1 MQVGV
6 LYPQNELAG
15 DPDAIRE
22 FALAAE
28 NLGYAHL
35 LAYDH
40 VVGAEHADRDPALWG
55 PYTELD
61 PFHDPFV
68 MFGYLAGITNRIEFG
83 TDVLILPQRQ
93 TVLVAKQA
101 TDVDLLSGGR
111 LRLGVG
117 TGWNYVEYEALDV
130 EFAHRGARLDEQ
142 IDYLRRLWSE
152 PVIDWHGQFHRI
164 SRGSILPRPRRQ
176 IPIWV
181 GGFSDPAFRRGA
193 RRGDGFLFAG
203 DIDAALAGEE
213 RVRHHAAEAGR
224 SLDRFGWDFTAN
236 RKSTPAATAELAE
249 RWAEAGGTHFTV
261 GTMRNGL
268 DSSTAHIGFIADV
281 AGRLGLQT

>member
-6 LYPQNELAG
+6 LYPQNELGG
-15 DPDAIRE
+15 DPDAIRD

-28 NLGYAHL
+28 RLGYRHL

-68 MFGYLAGITNRIEFG
+68 MFGFLAGITSRIEFG

-117 TGWNYVEYEALDV
+117 TGWNYVEYEALGV
-130 EFAHRGARLDEQ
+130 EFARRGARLDEQ

-152 PVIDWHGQFHRI
+152 PVIDWHGEFHRI

-176 IPIWV
+176 IPIWI
-181 GGFSDPAFRRGA
+181 GGFSEPAFRRGA
-193 RRGDGFLFAG
+193 MRGDGFLFAG
-203 DIDAALAGEE
+203 SIDAALEGKE
-213 RVRHHAAEAGR
+213 RVRHHAADAGR
-224 SLDRFGWDFTAN
+224 SLDEFGWDFTAN
-236 RKSTPAATAELAE
+236 RQSTPPVVAELAE
-249 RWAEAGGTHFTV
+249 RWSETGGTHFSV

-268 DSSTAHIGFIADV
+268 DSLAAHLDFIADV

>member
-15 DPDAIRE
+15 DPDAIRQ

-28 NLGYAHL
+28 SLGYRHL

-68 MFGYLAGITNRIEFG
+68 MFGYLAGITTRLEFG

-117 TGWNYVEYEALDV
+117 TGWNYVEYEALGV
-130 EFAHRGARLDEQ
+130 EFAHRGQRLDEQ

-152 PVIDWHGQFHRI
+152 PIIDWRGQFHRI

-181 GGFSDPAFRRGA
+181 GGFSEPAFRRGA
-193 RRGDGFLFAG
+193 KRGDGFLFAG
-203 DIDAALAGEE
+203 NIDAAFEGKE
-213 RVRHHAAEAGR
+213 RVRHYAAEAGR
-224 SLDRFGWDFTAN
+224 SLDGFGWDFTAN
-236 RKSTPAATAELAE
+236 RQGTPETTAELAD
-249 RWAEAGGTHFTV
+249 RWAQSGGTHFSV

-268 DSSTAHIGFIADV
+268 DSVAAHVDFIADV
-281 AGRLGLQT
+281 AGRLRLSS

>member
-1 MQVGV
+1 MQIGV

-15 DPDAIRE
+15 DPAAIHE

-61 PFHDPFV
+61 PSHDPFV
-68 MFGYLAGITNRIEFG
+68 MFRYLAGITDRIEFG

-117 TGWNYVEYEALDV
+117 TGWNYVEYEALGI

-193 RRGDGFLFAG
+193 TRGDGFLFAG
-203 DIDAALAGEE
+203 AIDAAFEGKE

-224 SLDRFGWDFTAN
+224 SLDGFGWDFTAN
-236 RKSTPAATAELAE
+236 RKNAPAGTAELAE

-261 GTMRNGL
+261 GTMRNDL
-268 DSSTAHIGFIADV
+268 DSLPAHIDFIADV
-281 AGRLGLQT
+281 AERLSLLS

>member
-68 MFGYLAGITNRIEFG
+68 MFGYLAGITTRIEFG

-130 EFAHRGARLDEQ
+130 EFTRRGARLDEQ

-152 PVIDWHGQFHRI
+152 PVIDWRGQFHRI
-164 SRGSILPRPRRQ
+164 TRGSILPRPRRQ

-193 RRGDGFLFAG
+193 TRGDGFLFAG
-203 DIDAALAGEE
+203 GIDAALEGKE
-213 RVRHHAAEAGR
+213 RVRRHAAKAGR
-224 SLDRFGWDFTAN
+224 SLDEFGWDFTAN
-236 RKSTPAATAELAE
+236 RKSTPVASAELAE
-249 RWAEAGGTHFTV
+249 RWAEAGGSHFTV

-268 DSSTAHIGFIADV
+268 DSLAAHVDFIADV
-281 AGRLGLQT
+281 AGRLGLLR

>member
-6 LYPQNELAG
+6 LYPQTELAG
-15 DPDAIRE
+15 DPDCVRE

-28 NLGYAHL
+28 GLGYRHL

-68 MFGYLAGITNRIEFG
+68 MFGYLAGITSHIEFG

-117 TGWNYVEYEALDV
+117 TGWNYVEYEALAVD
-130 EFAHRGARLDEQ
+130 FARRGARLDEQ
-142 IDYLRRLWSE
+142 IDFLRRLWSE
-152 PVIDWHGQFHRI
+152 PIIDWRGEFHRI

-181 GGFSDPAFRRGA
+181 GGFSEPAFRRGA
-193 RRGDGFLFAG
+193 VRGDGFLFAG
-203 DIDAALAGEE
+203 DIGAALEGKE
-213 RVRHHAAEAGR
+213 RIRHHAGQVDR
-224 SLDRFGWDFTAN
+224 SLDGFGWDFSAN
-236 RKSTPAATAELAE
+236 RKGTPAMTADLAA
-249 RWAEAGGTHFTV
+249 RWADSGGTHFSV

-268 DSSTAHIGFIADV
+268 DSLAAHLDFIADV
-281 AGRLGLQT
+281 AGRLGLQH